1 MSKETR
7 PIIPAK
13 TAIKAFMDAGYKS
26 TASALSEVIDNSIE
40 AESKNIEIIAF
51 EEMKTVKQRSIKTIS
66 QIVVYDDGHGMD
78 KDTLAMSLMFGM
90 GTRLNSRKGMGRY
103 GIGLPQASISQCDR
117 TEVYSW
123 RKGKCYHTYTD
134 FDEICKEDRQV
145 ILPRVEASIPKEI
158 AKEIK
163 HLNKTSGTII
173 IWKECKR
180 LDVVRGETLFK
191 RMEKEL
197 CRIYRHYLD
206 DNDKYGRRVN
216 LTYKIAGSSK
226 AKIFIPNDPLY
237 LMTPSSTPGY
247 EKTPIMIKMSSDED
261 AREGKIE
268 IPIFDPITKKPIVA
282 EVLFTFS
289 FIKPEIHRKEMDKLS
304 HFMNHLKKNM
314 GISFVRHAREVD
326 FGDFGYYDSQDPR
339 QRWWGCEIRFEPVL
353 DEIFGITNN
362 KQNVRNMFALT
373 KDVKKDLE
381 YTDEEIEN
389 NPKLKLRNEITKR
402 FQKFH
407 RDIWPILR
415 AGGKGTRLKTKRSR
429 TVANR
434 ILAASRTQTISNIAG
449 GALTDKEKTDQWKE
463 YIKKLPDAEDLTT
476 EELRKRIEESK
487 KLKVEMAFGEW
498 ESNQFFTIETIA
510 STAVVKINRQH
521 PFFEQMYEPLAEL
534 QDITNVE
541 QIDLMLMAWTRVQDE
556 LEVSDINREDFI
568 KIRDRWGQHLM
579 DFLRELKKIH

>member
-40 AESKNIEIIAF
+40 AESKNIEIIVF

-66 QIVVYDDGHGMD
+66 QIAVYDDGHGMD

-90 GTRLNSRKGMGRY
+90 GTRLNSRMGMGRY

-123 RKGKCYHTYTD
+123 RKDKCHHTYTD

-145 ILPRVEASIPKEI
+145 IFPLVEASIPKEI

-163 HLNKTSGTII
+163 HPNKTSGTII

-206 DNDKYGRRVN
+206 DNNKYGRRVN

-226 AKIFIPNDPLY
+226 AKTFIPNDPLY

-247 EKTPIMIKMSSDED
+247 ENKSIMIKMSED
-261 AREGKIE
+261 KHPREGKIE
-268 IPIFDPITKKPIVA
+268 IPILDPITKKPVIA
-282 EVLFTFS
+282 KVLFTFS
-289 FIKPEIHRKEMDKLS
+289 FIRPEIHKKEMDKS
-304 HFMNHLKKNM
+304 TDFMNHLKKNM

-339 QRWWGCEIRFEPVL
+339 QRWWGCEIRFEPIL

-402 FQKFH
+402 FKKFH
-407 RDIWPILR
+407 TDIWPILR
-415 AGGKGTRLKTKRSR
+415 AGGKGSRTAIRRSK

-434 ILAASRTQTISNIAG
+434 ILAASRAQTHSGVVG
-449 GALTDKEKTDQWKE
+449 GALTDKEILEQWKKHYKDSPE
-463 YIKKLPDAEDLTT
+463 AENLNTK
-476 EELRKRIEESK
+476 ELQTLIEASRR
-487 KLKVEMAFGEW
+487 LKVDMAFGEW
-498 ESNQFFTIETIA
+498 EGNQFFTIETIG
-510 STAVVKINRQH
+510 STAIVKINRQH
-521 PFFEQMYEPLAEL
+521 PFFEEMYEPLAEL

-541 QIDLMLMAWTRVQDE
+541 QIDLLLMAWTRVQDE
-556 LEVSDINREDFI
+556 LEVGDINKDEFF